1 MTPTPGTIC
10 RLAGWGATDKD
21 GPNSIVLQRVNVNV
35 IANNVCNGHQELNGL
50 IVDGMVCA
58 DSYACQGDS
67 GEDLFVMIVSVLLI
81 FFFCKKIFLICF
93 SCIWGCLLWKWL

>member
-67 GEDLFVMIVSVLLI
+67 GGG
-81 FFFCKKIFLICF
+81 LICNDRKCF
-93 SCIWGCLLWKWL
+93 INLFFL